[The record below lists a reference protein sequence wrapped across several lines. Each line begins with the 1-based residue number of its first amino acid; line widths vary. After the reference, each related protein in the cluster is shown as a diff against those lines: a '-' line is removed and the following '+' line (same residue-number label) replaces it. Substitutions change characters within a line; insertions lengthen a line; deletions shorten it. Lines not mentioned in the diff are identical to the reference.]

1 MKNLIY
7 ILIPFLISCK
17 SLVSV
22 SSPLTEKA
30 PDLEL
35 GAHIDGALIVGA
47 SKNAD
52 EFTLA
57 STAHGIITART
68 ENFYVSNVKF
78 YNFGADMAA
87 LGSCSH
93 CFHPASTDSGGR
105 TTTFK
110 NLQFTD
116 VI

>member
-1 MKNLIY
+1 MAGIE
-7 ILIPFLISCK
+7 
-17 SLVSV
+17 VS
-22 SSPLTEKA
+22 LTEKA

-78 YNFGADMAA
+78 YNFGA
-87 LGSCSH
+87 
-93 CFHPASTDSGGR
+93 
-105 TTTFK
+105 
-110 NLQFTD
+110 
-116 VI
+116 